1 VKQAVDPSE
10 LEYYQNVVLQQREM
24 IKKLERQLSYAQ
36 SENTKLRDVIARVQ
50 DHAMVVRDRVSREP
64 ALYSASEVSDSES
77 EEGAD
82 VYEEEPSY
90 TYNRKTSDSNKR
102 VRVESSSDDPQC
114 KVIASEYCLEATTLV
129 KWEDEWFATAKS
141 FESRSNIKKVSN
153 MYEKEKAQKAC
164 FLIERDELKQLKAIN
179 PQIPRFVR
187 YVYLYSMDFVRFA
200 QTH

>member
-1 VKQAVDPSE
+1 
-10 LEYYQNVVLQQREM
+10 
-24 IKKLERQLSYAQ
+24 
-36 SENTKLRDVIARVQ
+36 
-50 DHAMVVRDRVSREP
+50 
-64 ALYSASEVSDSES
+64 LYSASEVSDSES

-82 VYEEEPSY
+82 VYEEEPAY